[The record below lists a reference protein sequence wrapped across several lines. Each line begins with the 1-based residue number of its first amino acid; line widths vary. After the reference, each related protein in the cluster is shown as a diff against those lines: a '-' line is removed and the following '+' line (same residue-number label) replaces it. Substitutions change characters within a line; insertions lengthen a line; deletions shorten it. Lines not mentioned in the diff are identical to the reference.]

1 MSSQQTSIVI
11 NLCEVCWL
19 YTQVHNFTERQAGDV
34 SYGLVRHSFMT
45 ALREELTEYY
55 RLLAALEHNVREG
68 TVTLLQ
74 LGIWTRQPIT
84 RLRLLVGIVNSVRII
99 RGRALATQRYSFLSQ
114 RDPELRG
121 CVATWLPCCRPAA
134 GRSTPCCSVGSLM
147 VVWRTLTMSSLSV
160 GSQKCREGHLAP
172 KLLH

>member
-1 MSSQQTSIVI
+1 M
-11 NLCEVCWL
+11 CWL
-19 YTQVHNFTERQAGDV
+19 YTQVHNFTKRQAGDV

-84 RLRLLVGIVNSVRII
+84 RLRLLVGIVNSVGIV

-114 RDPELRG
+114 GDKELRG
-121 CVATWLPCCRPAA
+121 CVATLLSACCRPLYTMLVS
-134 GRSTPCCSVGSLM
+134 RILDGSLKDPHNEFFICGEPEM
-147 VVWRTLTMSSLSV
+147 QGRPSGTKITPL
-160 GSQKCREGHLAP
+160 GRP
-172 KLLH
+172 